1 MPLAYLVDHGRRR
14 ARQTGTDPIGTTDVI
29 AVQDRQVADGAWSYG
44 TLVDFTR
51 VTWVPTSGEIRQFLA
66 HVHAL
71 SADHGPRGPLAMVA
85 LPNSALFGMFRM
97 YSILG
102 EEAGARIVAFSSI
115 EQAEGWLNQGAPH
128 G

>member
-1 MPLAYLVDHGRRR
+1 MPLAYSVDHGRRR
-14 ARQTGTDPIGTTDVI
+14 AFQTGTDPIGTTDVI

-44 TLVDFTR
+44 TIVDLTAA
-51 VTWVPTSGEIRQFLA
+51 TWVPTSGEIRQFLA
-66 HVHAL
+66 HVHAI
-71 SADHGPRGPLAMVA
+71 SAVHGPRGPLAMVA
-85 LPNSALFGMFRM
+85 VPNSALFGMFRM

-115 EQAEGWLNQGAPH
+115 GEAEEWLAQGASR